1 MDAQITLRLPR
12 DLDRRL
18 GRQAKARGL
27 KKSHLVREAVA
38 RYLAEAEGPTAEEL
52 WERAKPFI
60 GSVKL
65 DHEAIMADPLA
76 RQIYEHNFR
85 E

>member
-1 MDAQITLRLPR
+1 MDAQLTLRLPR

-18 GRQAKARGL
+18 ARHAKARGL

-38 RYLAEAEGPTAEEL
+38 RYLAATEGPTAEEL
-52 WERAKPFI
+52 WERSKPYI
-60 GSVKL
+60 GIVQG
-65 DHEAIMADPLA
+65 DHEAMMADPLA